1 MPFTVPVCV
10 YAHTCP
16 SSSTAP
22 SPLFAHASPTHRSDP
37 ASSLTLAKDDVVKIH
52 LGAHIDGFASVSAET
67 LVVGAT
73 AENPVTGRRADVLK
87 AAWYASE
94 AAMRLVKAG
103 NKNWAVTDTVGKVAG
118 TWGCKPV
125 EGE

>member
-1 MPFTVPVCV
+1 M
-10 YAHTCP
+10 
-16 SSSTAP
+16 
-22 SPLFAHASPTHRSDP
+22 
-37 ASSLTLAKDDVVKIH
+37 
-52 LGAHIDGFASVSAET
+52 
-67 LVVGAT
+67 
-73 AENPVTGRRADVLK
+73 TGRRADVLK

-125 EGE
+125 EGEYGVFPFDLIGPFFERSWGVERAD